1 MKKLFITALVALFT
15 ISAFSQTKS
24 EIDLAQAIFGI
35 EKMQMVAAYVNP
47 GEEYTVAF
55 IDLYEEYEEK
65 RMKLGK
71 VSIGLLKQY
80 ADEWNGMTN
89 EQADAWMKKIIETRA
104 KRDKLITTY
113 YKKVKKST
121 NAIIATQFY
130 QVETFILAAVRVSIY
145 EEIPFVG
152 EK

>member
-1 MKKLFITALVALFT
+1 MKKLFITVLVALFS

-47 GEEYTVAF
+47 GEEYTETF
-55 IDLYEEYEEK
+55 INLYEEYEEK
-65 RMKLGK
+65 RMELGK

-80 ADEWNGMTN
+80 AEEWDGMTN
-89 EQADAWMKKIIETRA
+89 EQADVWMKKMLDTRA
-104 KRDKLITTY
+104 KREKLITTY
-113 YKKVKKST
+113 YHKVKKAT

>member
-24 EIDLAQAIFGI
+24 EIELAQAIFGI

-47 GEEYTVAF
+47 GEEYREAF
-55 IDLYEEYEEK
+55 IDLYEEYEEE
-65 RMKLGK
+65 RMELGK
-71 VSIGLLKQY
+71 VTIKLLNDY
-80 ADEWNGMTN
+80 ANEWNGMSN
-89 EQADAWMKKIIETRA
+89 EQADAWMKKILDSRA

-130 QVETFILAAVRVSIY
+130 QVEVFILASVRVSIY